1 MAMKRYLTLIL
12 ILLSHTVTA
21 TGLSEQE
28 QQKSRIVKG
37 IYQLTDGALAL
48 CPKQNEVAFNETL
61 TLFKQ
66 RFPDVMRLVKN
77 SPYSPATTIGS
88 ANDFEKEKVE
98 ATPILTQQCLFKQ
111 RMLNNMIV
119 TEEGKQ
125 TMTKALQTLT
135 SSDN

>member
-1 MAMKRYLTLIL
+1 MKTYFIL
-12 ILLSHTVTA
+12 MLVLLSHTVTA
-21 TGLSEQE
+21 ASLSEQE

-37 IYQLTDGALAL
+37 IYQLTDGALAV
-48 CPKQNEVAFNETL
+48 CPKQNAVAFNETL

-66 RFPDVMRLVKN
+66 RFPEVMQLIKN
-77 SPYSPATTIGS
+77 SPYRPS
-88 ANDFEKEKVE
+88 EKPTKVE
-98 ATPILTQQCLFKQ
+98 ATTALTQQCLFKQ

-135 SSDN
+135 SGEN

>member
-1 MAMKRYLTLIL
+1 MKTYFTLML
-12 ILLSHTVTA
+12 VLLSHTVTA
-21 TGLSEQE
+21 TTVSEQE

-48 CPKQNEVAFNETL
+48 CPKHNSEAFNETL

-77 SPYSPATTIGS
+77 SPYRPA
-88 ANDFEKEKVE
+88 EKQENTE
-98 ATPILTQQCLFKQ
+98 STPALTQQCLFKQ

-119 TEEGKQ
+119 TEEGQQ

-135 SSDN
+135 SGET

>member
-1 MAMKRYLTLIL
+1 MKTYFTLML
-12 ILLSHTVTA
+12 VLLSHTVTA
-21 TGLSEQE
+21 ASLSEQE

-48 CPKQNEVAFNETL
+48 CPKENSVAFNETL

-66 RFPDVMRLVKN
+66 RFPDVMQLVKN
-77 SPYSPATTIGS
+77 SPYRPADKQVNTESTS
-88 ANDFEKEKVE
+88 A
-98 ATPILTQQCLFKQ
+98 LTQQCVFKQ

-135 SSDN
+135 SGVN